1 MKELDIKGI
10 IFDYGGTLDT
20 RGDHWSEV
28 LWQGYEHFGIGVAD
42 DEEVEPGVS
51 IHKQAF
57 RDAYVYGERALAV
70 NPIVTP
76 DFHFEDILRE
86 KLILELNFLA
96 GKELLETGK
105 DDSEK
110 QAKLGNPGK
119 DSNAS
124 LSEMSSASNSS
135 SASDSSSV
143 SNSSSVS
150 DSSSASDSE
159 ASSESL
165 FLSLSDSEIRQIAVD
180 MARYI
185 NAKTLALL
193 NENKQVLE
201 HLKQKGYPM
210 VLVSNFYGNINQ
222 VLKDAGIDGYFQ
234 NVIESAVVGVRK
246 PNPAIFALGVCALD
260 LPASQVL
267 VVGDTY
273 GKDIVPAHKLGCH
286 TLWIKGLQWE
296 EKKVDES
303 IPDGIIKKLSEM
315 EEFLKIS

>member
-1 MKELDIKGI
+1 MKKLDIKGI

-28 LWQGYEHFGIGVAD
+28 LWQGYEHFGIGVAA

-105 DDSEK
+105 DDAEK
-110 QAKLGNPGK
+110 QAKLGN
-119 DSNAS
+119 DS
-124 LSEMSSASNSS
+124 
-135 SASDSSSV
+135 D
-143 SNSSSVS
+143 
-150 DSSSASDSE
+150 

-165 FLSLSDSEIRQIAVD
+165 LLSLSDSEIHQIAVD
-180 MARYI
+180 MAHYI
-185 NAKTLALL
+185 NAKTLDLL
-193 NENKQVLE
+193 QENKQVLE
-201 HLKQKGYPM
+201 HLKQAGYPM

-222 VLKDAGIDGYFQ
+222 VLKDAEIDGYFKE
-234 NVIESAVVGVRK
+234 VIESAVVGVRK
-246 PNPAIFALGVCALD
+246 QNPAIFALGVCALD

-273 GKDIVPAHKLGCH
+273 GKDIIPAHKLGCH

-296 EKKVDES
+296 EKQVDES
-303 IPDGIIKKLSEM
+303 IPDGIIRKLSEM

>member
-1 MKELDIKGI
+1 MKKLDIKGI

-28 LWQGYEHFGIGVAD
+28 LWQGYEHFGIGVAA

-105 DDSEK
+105 DDAEK
-110 QAKLGNPGK
+110 QAKLGN
-119 DSNAS
+119 DS
-124 LSEMSSASNSS
+124 
-135 SASDSSSV
+135 D
-143 SNSSSVS
+143 
-150 DSSSASDSE
+150 

-165 FLSLSDSEIRQIAVD
+165 LLSLSDSEIHQIAVD
-180 MARYI
+180 MAHYI
-185 NAKTLALL
+185 NAKTLDLL
-193 NENKQVLE
+193 QENKQVLE
-201 HLKQKGYPM
+201 HLKQEGYPM

-222 VLKDAGIDGYFQ
+222 VLKDAGIDGYFKE
-234 NVIESAVVGVRK
+234 VIESAVVGVRK

-273 GKDIVPAHKLGCH
+273 SKDIMPAHKLGCC

-296 EKKVDES
+296 EKQVDES
-303 IPDGIIKKLSEM
+303 IPDGIILKLSEM
-315 EEFLKIS
+315 EDFLKIS

>member
-1 MKELDIKGI
+1 MKVLDIKGI

-105 DDSEK
+105 DDAEK
-110 QAKLGNPGK
+110 QAKLGNFGK
-119 DSNAS
+119 
-124 LSEMSSASNSS
+124 
-135 SASDSSSV
+135 
-143 SNSSSVS
+143 
-150 DSSSASDSE
+150 DSE

-165 FLSLSDSEIRQIAVD
+165 FLSLSDSEIHQIAAD

-185 NAKTLALL
+185 NSKTLELL
-193 NENKQVLE
+193 HENKQVLE
-201 HLKQKGYPM
+201 HLKQAGYPM

-222 VLKDAGIDGYFQ
+222 VLKDAGIDGYFKD
-234 NVIESAVVGVRK
+234 VIESAVVGVRK

-273 GKDIVPAHKLGCH
+273 GKDIIPAHKLGCH

-315 EEFLKIS
+315 EGFLKIS

>member
-1 MKELDIKGI
+1 MKKLDIKGI

-28 LWQGYEHFGIGVAD
+28 LWQGYEHFGIGVAA

-86 KLILELNFLA
+86 KLILELKFLA

-105 DDSEK
+105 DDAEK
-110 QAKLGNPGK
+110 QAKLGN
-119 DSNAS
+119 DS
-124 LSEMSSASNSS
+124 
-135 SASDSSSV
+135 D
-143 SNSSSVS
+143 
-150 DSSSASDSE
+150 

-165 FLSLSDSEIRQIAVD
+165 LLSLSDSEIHQIAVD
-180 MARYI
+180 MAHYI
-185 NAKTLALL
+185 NAKTLDLL
-193 NENKQVLE
+193 QENKQVLE
-201 HLKQKGYPM
+201 HLKEAGYPM

-222 VLKDAGIDGYFQ
+222 VLKDAEIDGYFKE
-234 NVIESAVVGVRK
+234 VIESAVVGVRK

-273 GKDIVPAHKLGCH
+273 GKDIIPAHKLGCH

-296 EKKVDES
+296 EKQVDES
-303 IPDGIIKKLSEM
+303 IPDGIIRKLSEM

>member
-1 MKELDIKGI
+1 MKKLDIKGI

-28 LWQGYEHFGIGVAD
+28 LWQGYEHFGIGVAA

-105 DDSEK
+105 DDAEK
-110 QAKLGNPGK
+110 QAKLGN
-119 DSNAS
+119 DS
-124 LSEMSSASNSS
+124 
-135 SASDSSSV
+135 D
-143 SNSSSVS
+143 
-150 DSSSASDSE
+150 

-165 FLSLSDSEIRQIAVD
+165 LLSLSDSEIHQIAVD
-180 MARYI
+180 MAHYI
-185 NAKTLALL
+185 NAKTLDLL
-193 NENKQVLE
+193 QENKQVLE
-201 HLKQKGYPM
+201 HLKQAGYPM

-222 VLKDAGIDGYFQ
+222 VLKDAGIDGYFKE
-234 NVIESAVVGVRK
+234 VIESAVVGVRK

-273 GKDIVPAHKLGCH
+273 SKDIMPAHKLGCH

-296 EKKVDES
+296 EKQVDES
-303 IPDGIIKKLSEM
+303 IPDGIIRKLSEM
-315 EEFLKIS
+315 EDFLKIS

>member
-1 MKELDIKGI
+1 MKKLDIKGI

-28 LWQGYEHFGIGVAD
+28 LWQGYEHFGIGVAA

-105 DDSEK
+105 DDAEK
-110 QAKLGNPGK
+110 QAKLGN
-119 DSNAS
+119 DS
-124 LSEMSSASNSS
+124 
-135 SASDSSSV
+135 D
-143 SNSSSVS
+143 
-150 DSSSASDSE
+150 

-165 FLSLSDSEIRQIAVD
+165 LLSLSDSEIHQIAVD
-180 MARYI
+180 MAHYI
-185 NAKTLALL
+185 NAKTLDLL
-193 NENKQVLE
+193 HENKQVLE
-201 HLKQKGYPM
+201 HLKQAGYPM

-222 VLKDAGIDGYFQ
+222 VLKDAEIDGYFKE
-234 NVIESAVVGVRK
+234 VIESAVVGVRK

-273 GKDIVPAHKLGCH
+273 GKDIIPAHKLGCH

-296 EKKVDES
+296 GKQVDES
-303 IPDGIIKKLSEM
+303 IPDGIIRNLSEM

>member
-1 MKELDIKGI
+1 MKKLDIKGI

-96 GKELLETGK
+96 GKKLLETGK
-105 DDSEK
+105 DDAEK
-110 QAKLGNPGK
+110 QAKLGN
-119 DSNAS
+119 DS
-124 LSEMSSASNSS
+124 
-135 SASDSSSV
+135 D
-143 SNSSSVS
+143 
-150 DSSSASDSE
+150 

-165 FLSLSDSEIRQIAVD
+165 LLSLSDSEIHQIAVD
-180 MARYI
+180 MAHYI
-185 NAKTLALL
+185 NAKTLDLL
-193 NENKQVLE
+193 QENKLVLE
-201 HLKQKGYPM
+201 HLKQAGYPM

-222 VLKDAGIDGYFQ
+222 VLKDAGIDGYFKE
-234 NVIESAVVGVRK
+234 VIESAVVGVRK

-273 GKDIVPAHKLGCH
+273 GKDIMPAHKLGCH

-296 EKKVDES
+296 EKQVDES
-303 IPDGIIKKLSEM
+303 IPDGIIRKLSEM
-315 EEFLKIS
+315 EDFLKIS

>member
-1 MKELDIKGI
+1 MKKLDIKGI

-28 LWQGYEHFGIGVAD
+28 LWQGYEHFGIGVAA

-105 DDSEK
+105 DDAEK
-110 QAKLGNPGK
+110 QAKLGN
-119 DSNAS
+119 DS
-124 LSEMSSASNSS
+124 
-135 SASDSSSV
+135 D
-143 SNSSSVS
+143 
-150 DSSSASDSE
+150 

-165 FLSLSDSEIRQIAVD
+165 LLSLSDSEIHQIAVD
-180 MARYI
+180 MAHYI
-185 NAKTLALL
+185 NAKTLDLL
-193 NENKQVLE
+193 HENKQVLE
-201 HLKQKGYPM
+201 YLKQAGYPM

-222 VLKDAGIDGYFQ
+222 VLKDAEIDGYFKD
-234 NVIESAVVGVRK
+234 VIESAVVGVRK

-273 GKDIVPAHKLGCH
+273 GKDIIPAHKLGCH

-296 EKKVDES
+296 GKQVDES
-303 IPDGIIKKLSEM
+303 IPDGIIRKLSEM

>member
-1 MKELDIKGI
+1 MKVLDIKGI

-105 DDSEK
+105 DDAEK
-110 QAKLGNPGK
+110 QAKLGNFG
-119 DSNAS
+119 N
-124 LSEMSSASNSS
+124 
-135 SASDSSSV
+135 
-143 SNSSSVS
+143 
-150 DSSSASDSE
+150 DSE

-165 FLSLSDSEIRQIAVD
+165 FLSLSDSEIHQIAAD

-193 NENKQVLE
+193 NENRQVLE
-201 HLKQKGYPM
+201 HLKQAGYPM

-234 NVIESAVVGVRK
+234 DVIESAVVGVRK

-273 GKDIVPAHKLGCH
+273 DKDIIPAHKLGCH

-315 EEFLKIS
+315 EGFLKIS

>member
-1 MKELDIKGI
+1 MNREMKKLDIKGI

-28 LWQGYEHFGIGVAD
+28 LWQGYEHFGIGVAA

-105 DDSEK
+105 DDAEK
-110 QAKLGNPGK
+110 QAKLGN
-119 DSNAS
+119 DS
-124 LSEMSSASNSS
+124 
-135 SASDSSSV
+135 D
-143 SNSSSVS
+143 
-150 DSSSASDSE
+150 

-165 FLSLSDSEIRQIAVD
+165 LLSLSDSEIHQIAVD
-180 MARYI
+180 MAHYI
-185 NAKTLALL
+185 NAETLDLL
-193 NENKQVLE
+193 QENKQVLE
-201 HLKQKGYPM
+201 HLKQAGYPM

-222 VLKDAGIDGYFQ
+222 VLKDAGIDGYFKE
-234 NVIESAVVGVRK
+234 VIESAVVGVRK

-273 GKDIVPAHKLGCH
+273 GKDIMPAHKLGCH

-296 EKKVDES
+296 EKQVDES
-303 IPDGIIKKLSEM
+303 IPDGIIRKLSEM
-315 EEFLKIS
+315 EDFLKIS

>member
-1 MKELDIKGI
+1 MKKLDIKGI

-28 LWQGYEHFGIGVAD
+28 LWQGYEHFGIGVAA

-86 KLILELNFLA
+86 KLILELNFLV

-105 DDSEK
+105 DDAEK
-110 QAKLGNPGK
+110 QAKLGN
-119 DSNAS
+119 DS
-124 LSEMSSASNSS
+124 
-135 SASDSSSV
+135 D
-143 SNSSSVS
+143 
-150 DSSSASDSE
+150 

-165 FLSLSDSEIRQIAVD
+165 LLSLSDSEIHQIAVD
-180 MARYI
+180 MAHYI
-185 NAKTLALL
+185 NAKTLDLL
-193 NENKQVLE
+193 HENKQVLE
-201 HLKQKGYPM
+201 HLKQAGYPM

-222 VLKDAGIDGYFQ
+222 VLKDAEIDGYFKD
-234 NVIESAVVGVRK
+234 VIESAVVGVRK
-246 PNPAIFALGVCALD
+246 PNPAIFALGVCALN

-273 GKDIVPAHKLGCH
+273 GKDIIPAHKLGCH

-296 EKKVDES
+296 EKQVDES
-303 IPDGIIKKLSEM
+303 IPDGIIRKLSEM

>member
-1 MKELDIKGI
+1 MKVLDIKGI

-105 DDSEK
+105 DDAEK
-110 QAKLGNPGK
+110 QAKLGNFGK
-119 DSNAS
+119 
-124 LSEMSSASNSS
+124 
-135 SASDSSSV
+135 
-143 SNSSSVS
+143 
-150 DSSSASDSE
+150 DSE

-165 FLSLSDSEIRQIAVD
+165 FLSLSDSEIHQIAAD

-185 NAKTLALL
+185 NVKTLALL
-193 NENKQVLE
+193 NENRQVLE
-201 HLKQKGYPM
+201 HLKQAGYPM

-222 VLKDAGIDGYFQ
+222 VLKDAGIDGYFKD
-234 NVIESAVVGVRK
+234 VIESAVVGVRK

-273 GKDIVPAHKLGCH
+273 GKDIIPAHKLGCH

-315 EEFLKIS
+315 EGFLKIS

>member
-1 MKELDIKGI
+1 MKKLDRKGI

-28 LWQGYEHFGIGVAD
+28 LWQGYEHFGIGVAA

-70 NPIVTP
+70 NLIVTP

-105 DDSEK
+105 DDAEK
-110 QAKLGNPGK
+110 QAKLGN
-119 DSNAS
+119 DS
-124 LSEMSSASNSS
+124 
-135 SASDSSSV
+135 D
-143 SNSSSVS
+143 
-150 DSSSASDSE
+150 

-165 FLSLSDSEIRQIAVD
+165 LLSLSDSEIHQIAVD
-180 MARYI
+180 MAHYI
-185 NAKTLALL
+185 NAKTLDLL
-193 NENKQVLE
+193 QENKQVLE
-201 HLKQKGYPM
+201 HLKQAGYPM

-222 VLKDAGIDGYFQ
+222 VLKDAEIDGYFKE
-234 NVIESAVVGVRK
+234 VIESAVVGVRK

-273 GKDIVPAHKLGCH
+273 GKDIIPAHKLGCH

-296 EKKVDES
+296 EKQVDES
-303 IPDGIIKKLSEM
+303 IPDGIIRKLSEM

>member
-1 MKELDIKGI
+1 MKKLDIKGI

-28 LWQGYEHFGIGVAD
+28 LWQGYEHFGIGVAA

-96 GKELLETGK
+96 GKELMETGK
-105 DDSEK
+105 DDAEK
-110 QAKLGNPGK
+110 QAKLGN
-119 DSNAS
+119 DS
-124 LSEMSSASNSS
+124 
-135 SASDSSSV
+135 D
-143 SNSSSVS
+143 
-150 DSSSASDSE
+150 

-165 FLSLSDSEIRQIAVD
+165 LLSLSDSEIHQIAVD
-180 MARYI
+180 MAHYI
-185 NAKTLALL
+185 NAKTLDLL
-193 NENKQVLE
+193 QENKQVLE
-201 HLKQKGYPM
+201 HLKQAGYPM

-222 VLKDAGIDGYFQ
+222 VLKDAGIDGYFKE
-234 NVIESAVVGVRK
+234 VIESAVVGVRK

-273 GKDIVPAHKLGCH
+273 SKDIMPAHKLGCH

-296 EKKVDES
+296 EKQVDES
-303 IPDGIIKKLSEM
+303 IPDGIIRKLSEM
-315 EEFLKIS
+315 EDFLKIS

>member
-1 MKELDIKGI
+1 MKKLDIKGI

-105 DDSEK
+105 DDAEK
-110 QAKLGNPGK
+110 QAKLGN
-119 DSNAS
+119 DS
-124 LSEMSSASNSS
+124 
-135 SASDSSSV
+135 D
-143 SNSSSVS
+143 
-150 DSSSASDSE
+150 

-165 FLSLSDSEIRQIAVD
+165 LLSLSDSEIHQIAVD
-180 MARYI
+180 MAHYI
-185 NAKTLALL
+185 NAKTLDLL
-193 NENKQVLE
+193 HENKQVLE
-201 HLKQKGYPM
+201 HLKQAGYPM

-222 VLKDAGIDGYFQ
+222 VLKDAEIDGYFKE
-234 NVIESAVVGVRK
+234 VIESAVVGVRK

-273 GKDIVPAHKLGCH
+273 GKDIIPAHKLGCH

-296 EKKVDES
+296 EKQVDES
-303 IPDGIIKKLSEM
+303 IPDGIIRNLSEM

>member
-1 MKELDIKGI
+1 MKVLDIKGI

-96 GKELLETGK
+96 GKKLLETGK

-119 DSNAS
+119 DS
-124 LSEMSSASNSS
+124 
-135 SASDSSSV
+135 D
-143 SNSSSVS
+143 
-150 DSSSASDSE
+150 

-165 FLSLSDSEIRQIAVD
+165 FLSLSDSEIHQIAED

-193 NENKQVLE
+193 KENKLVLE
-201 HLKQKGYPM
+201 HLKQNGYPM

-222 VLKDAGIDGYFQ
+222 VLKDAGIDGYFED
-234 NVIESAVVGVRK
+234 VIESAVVGVRK

-273 GKDIVPAHKLGCH
+273 GKDIIPAHKLGCH

>member
-1 MKELDIKGI
+1 MNREMKKLDIKGI

-28 LWQGYEHFGIGVAD
+28 LWQGYEHFGIGVAA

-105 DDSEK
+105 DDAEK
-110 QAKLGNPGK
+110 QAKLGN
-119 DSNAS
+119 DS
-124 LSEMSSASNSS
+124 
-135 SASDSSSV
+135 D
-143 SNSSSVS
+143 
-150 DSSSASDSE
+150 

-165 FLSLSDSEIRQIAVD
+165 LLSLSDSEIHQIAVD
-180 MARYI
+180 MAHYI
-185 NAKTLALL
+185 NAKTLDLL
-193 NENKQVLE
+193 QENKQVLE
-201 HLKQKGYPM
+201 HLKQAGYPM

-222 VLKDAGIDGYFQ
+222 VLKDAGIDGYFKE
-234 NVIESAVVGVRK
+234 VIESAVVGVRK

-273 GKDIVPAHKLGCH
+273 SKDIMPAHKLGCC

-296 EKKVDES
+296 EKQVDES
-303 IPDGIIKKLSEM
+303 IPDGIIRKLSEM
-315 EEFLKIS
+315 EDFLKIS

>member
-1 MKELDIKGI
+1 MKKIDIKGI

-28 LWQGYEHFGIGVAD
+28 LWQGYEHFGIGVAA

-105 DDSEK
+105 DDAEK
-110 QAKLGNPGK
+110 QAKLGN
-119 DSNAS
+119 DS
-124 LSEMSSASNSS
+124 
-135 SASDSSSV
+135 D
-143 SNSSSVS
+143 
-150 DSSSASDSE
+150 

-165 FLSLSDSEIRQIAVD
+165 FLSLSDSEIHQISVD
-180 MARYI
+180 MAHYI
-185 NAKTLALL
+185 NAKTLDLL
-193 NENKQVLE
+193 HENKQVLE
-201 HLKQKGYPM
+201 HLKQAGYPM

-222 VLKDAGIDGYFQ
+222 VLKDAEIDGYFKD
-234 NVIESAVVGVRK
+234 VIESAVVGVRK

-260 LPASQVL
+260 LSASQVL

-273 GKDIVPAHKLGCH
+273 GKDIIPAHKLGCH

-296 EKKVDES
+296 EKQVDES
-303 IPDGIIKKLSEM
+303 IPDGIIRKLSEM

>member
-1 MKELDIKGI
+1 MKVLDIKGI

-57 RDAYVYGERALAV
+57 RNAYVYGERALAV

-110 QAKLGNPGK
+110 QAKLGNFGK
-119 DSNAS
+119 DS
-124 LSEMSSASNSS
+124 
-135 SASDSSSV
+135 D
-143 SNSSSVS
+143 
-150 DSSSASDSE
+150 

-165 FLSLSDSEIRQIAVD
+165 FLSLSDSEIHQIAVD

-193 NENKQVLE
+193 KENKQVLE
-201 HLKQKGYPM
+201 HLKQNGYPM

-222 VLKDAGIDGYFQ
+222 VLKDAGIDGYFED
-234 NVIESAVVGVRK
+234 VMESAVVGVRK

-273 GKDIVPAHKLGCH
+273 GKDIIPAHKLGCH

>member
-1 MKELDIKGI
+1 MKKLDIKGI

-28 LWQGYEHFGIGVAD
+28 LWQGYEHFGIGVAA

-105 DDSEK
+105 DDAEK
-110 QAKLGNPGK
+110 QAKLGN
-119 DSNAS
+119 DS
-124 LSEMSSASNSS
+124 
-135 SASDSSSV
+135 D
-143 SNSSSVS
+143 
-150 DSSSASDSE
+150 

-165 FLSLSDSEIRQIAVD
+165 LLSLSDSEIHQIAVD
-180 MARYI
+180 MAHYI
-185 NAKTLALL
+185 NAKTLDLL
-193 NENKQVLE
+193 QENKQVLE
-201 HLKQKGYPM
+201 HLKQAGYPM
-210 VLVSNFYGNINQ
+210 VLVTNFYGNINQ
-222 VLKDAGIDGYFQ
+222 VLKDAEIDGYFKD
-234 NVIESAVVGVRK
+234 VIESAVVGVRK

-273 GKDIVPAHKLGCH
+273 GKDIIPAHKLGCH

-296 EKKVDES
+296 EKQVDES
-303 IPDGIIKKLSEM
+303 IPDGIIRKLSEM

>member
-1 MKELDIKGI
+1 MKKLDIKGI

-28 LWQGYEHFGIGVAD
+28 LWQGYEHFGIGVAA

-70 NPIVTP
+70 NLIVTP

-86 KLILELNFLA
+86 KLILELKFLA

-105 DDSEK
+105 DDAEK
-110 QAKLGNPGK
+110 QAKLGN
-119 DSNAS
+119 DS
-124 LSEMSSASNSS
+124 
-135 SASDSSSV
+135 D
-143 SNSSSVS
+143 
-150 DSSSASDSE
+150 

-165 FLSLSDSEIRQIAVD
+165 LLSLSDSEIHQIAVD
-180 MARYI
+180 MAHYI
-185 NAKTLALL
+185 NAKTLDLL
-193 NENKQVLE
+193 QENKQVLE
-201 HLKQKGYPM
+201 HLKQAGYPM

-222 VLKDAGIDGYFQ
+222 VLKDAEIDGYFKE
-234 NVIESAVVGVRK
+234 VIESAVVGVRK

-273 GKDIVPAHKLGCH
+273 GKDIIPAHKLGCH

-296 EKKVDES
+296 EKQVDES
-303 IPDGIIKKLSEM
+303 IPDGIIRKLSEM

>member
-1 MKELDIKGI
+1 MKKIDIKGI

-28 LWQGYEHFGIGVAD
+28 LWQGYEHFGIGVAA

-105 DDSEK
+105 DDAEK
-110 QAKLGNPGK
+110 QAKLGN
-119 DSNAS
+119 DS
-124 LSEMSSASNSS
+124 
-135 SASDSSSV
+135 D
-143 SNSSSVS
+143 
-150 DSSSASDSE
+150 

-165 FLSLSDSEIRQIAVD
+165 LLSLSDSEIHQIAVD
-180 MARYI
+180 MAHYI
-185 NAKTLALL
+185 NAKTLDLL
-193 NENKQVLE
+193 QENKQVLE
-201 HLKQKGYPM
+201 HLKQAGYPM

-222 VLKDAGIDGYFQ
+222 VLKDAGIDGYFKE
-234 NVIESAVVGVRK
+234 VIESAVVGVRK

-273 GKDIVPAHKLGCH
+273 GKDIMPAHKLGCH

-296 EKKVDES
+296 EKQVDES
-303 IPDGIIKKLSEM
+303 IPDGIIRKLSEM
-315 EEFLKIS
+315 EDFLKIS

>member
-1 MKELDIKGI
+1 MKKIDIKGI

-28 LWQGYEHFGIGVAD
+28 LWQGYEHFGIGVAA

-105 DDSEK
+105 DDAEK
-110 QAKLGNPGK
+110 QAKLGN
-119 DSNAS
+119 DS
-124 LSEMSSASNSS
+124 
-135 SASDSSSV
+135 D
-143 SNSSSVS
+143 
-150 DSSSASDSE
+150 

-165 FLSLSDSEIRQIAVD
+165 FLSLSDSEIHQISVD
-180 MARYI
+180 MAHYI
-185 NAKTLALL
+185 NAKTLDLL
-193 NENKQVLE
+193 HENKQVLE
-201 HLKQKGYPM
+201 HLKQAGYPM
-210 VLVSNFYGNINQ
+210 MLVSNFYGNINQ
-222 VLKDAGIDGYFQ
+222 VLKDAEIDGYFKD
-234 NVIESAVVGVRK
+234 VIESAVVGVRK

-273 GKDIVPAHKLGCH
+273 GKDIIPAHKLGCH

-296 EKKVDES
+296 EKQVDES
-303 IPDGIIKKLSEM
+303 IPDGIIRKLSEM

>member
-1 MKELDIKGI
+1 MNREMKKLDIKGI

-42 DEEVEPGVS
+42 DEKVEPGVS

-96 GKELLETGK
+96 GKKLLETGK
-105 DDSEK
+105 DDAEK
-110 QAKLGNPGK
+110 QAKLGN
-119 DSNAS
+119 DS
-124 LSEMSSASNSS
+124 
-135 SASDSSSV
+135 D
-143 SNSSSVS
+143 
-150 DSSSASDSE
+150 

-165 FLSLSDSEIRQIAVD
+165 LLSLSDSEIHQIAVD
-180 MARYI
+180 MAHYI
-185 NAKTLALL
+185 NAKTLDLL
-193 NENKQVLE
+193 HENKQVLE
-201 HLKQKGYPM
+201 HLKQAGYPM

-222 VLKDAGIDGYFQ
+222 VLKDAEIDGYFKE
-234 NVIESAVVGVRK
+234 VIESAVVGVRK

-273 GKDIVPAHKLGCH
+273 GKDIIPAHKLGCH

-296 EKKVDES
+296 EKQVDES
-303 IPDGIIKKLSEM
+303 IPDGIIRKLSEM

>member
-1 MKELDIKGI
+1 MKKLDIKGI

-28 LWQGYEHFGIGVAD
+28 LWQGYEHFGIGVAA

-105 DDSEK
+105 DDAEK
-110 QAKLGNPGK
+110 QSKLRN
-119 DSNAS
+119 DS
-124 LSEMSSASNSS
+124 
-135 SASDSSSV
+135 D
-143 SNSSSVS
+143 
-150 DSSSASDSE
+150 

-165 FLSLSDSEIRQIAVD
+165 LLSLSDSEIHQIAVD
-180 MARYI
+180 MAHYI
-185 NAKTLALL
+185 NAKTLDLL
-193 NENKQVLE
+193 QENKQVLE
-201 HLKQKGYPM
+201 HLKQAGYPM

-222 VLKDAGIDGYFQ
+222 VLKDAGIDGYFKE
-234 NVIESAVVGVRK
+234 VIESAVVGVRK

-273 GKDIVPAHKLGCH
+273 SKDIMPAHKLGCH

-296 EKKVDES
+296 EKQVDES
-303 IPDGIIKKLSEM
+303 IPDGIIRKLSEM
-315 EEFLKIS
+315 EDFLKIS

>member
-1 MKELDIKGI
+1 MKVLDIKGI

-28 LWQGYEHFGIGVAD
+28 LWQGYEHFGIGVAA

-105 DDSEK
+105 DDTEK
-110 QAKLGNPGK
+110 QAKLGN
-119 DSNAS
+119 DS
-124 LSEMSSASNSS
+124 
-135 SASDSSSV
+135 D
-143 SNSSSVS
+143 
-150 DSSSASDSE
+150 

-165 FLSLSDSEIRQIAVD
+165 LLSLSDSEIHQIAVD
-180 MARYI
+180 MAHYI
-185 NAKTLALL
+185 NAKTLDLL
-193 NENKQVLE
+193 QENKQVLE
-201 HLKQKGYPM
+201 HLKEAGYPM

-222 VLKDAGIDGYFQ
+222 VLKDAEIDGYFKE
-234 NVIESAVVGVRK
+234 VIESAVVGVRK

-260 LPASQVL
+260 LLASQVL

-273 GKDIVPAHKLGCH
+273 GKDIIPAHKLGCH

-296 EKKVDES
+296 EKQVDES
-303 IPDGIIKKLSEM
+303 IPDGIIRKLSEM

>member
-1 MKELDIKGI
+1 MKKLDIKGI

-28 LWQGYEHFGIGVAD
+28 LWQGYEHFGIGVAA

-105 DDSEK
+105 DDAEK
-110 QAKLGNPGK
+110 QAKLGN
-119 DSNAS
+119 DS
-124 LSEMSSASNSS
+124 
-135 SASDSSSV
+135 D
-143 SNSSSVS
+143 
-150 DSSSASDSE
+150 

-165 FLSLSDSEIRQIAVD
+165 LLSLSDSEIHQIAVD
-180 MARYI
+180 MAHYI
-185 NAKTLALL
+185 NAKTLDLL
-193 NENKQVLE
+193 HENKQVLE
-201 HLKQKGYPM
+201 HLKQAGYPM

-222 VLKDAGIDGYFQ
+222 VLKDAEIDGYFKE
-234 NVIESAVVGVRK
+234 VIESAVVGVRK

-273 GKDIVPAHKLGCH
+273 GKDIIPAHKLGCH

-296 EKKVDES
+296 ENQVDES
-303 IPDGIIKKLSEM
+303 ISDGIIRKLSEM

>member
-1 MKELDIKGI
+1 MKVLDIKGI

-96 GKELLETGK
+96 GK

-110 QAKLGNPGK
+110 QTKLGNPGK
-119 DSNAS
+119 DS
-124 LSEMSSASNSS
+124 
-135 SASDSSSV
+135 D
-143 SNSSSVS
+143 
-150 DSSSASDSE
+150 

-165 FLSLSDSEIRQIAVD
+165 FLSLSDSEILQIAVD

-193 NENKQVLE
+193 KENKLVLE

-222 VLKDAGIDGYFQ
+222 VLKDAGIDGYFED
-234 NVIESAVVGVRK
+234 VIESAVVGVRK

-273 GKDIVPAHKLGCH
+273 GKDIIPAHKLGCH

>member
-1 MKELDIKGI
+1 MKKLDIKGI

-28 LWQGYEHFGIGVAD
+28 LWQGYEHFGIGVAA

-96 GKELLETGK
+96 GKKLLETGK
-105 DDSEK
+105 DDAEK
-110 QAKLGNPGK
+110 QAKLGN
-119 DSNAS
+119 DS
-124 LSEMSSASNSS
+124 
-135 SASDSSSV
+135 D
-143 SNSSSVS
+143 
-150 DSSSASDSE
+150 

-165 FLSLSDSEIRQIAVD
+165 LLSLSDSEIHQIAVD
-180 MARYI
+180 MAHYI
-185 NAKTLALL
+185 NAKTLDLL
-193 NENKQVLE
+193 QENKQVLE
-201 HLKQKGYPM
+201 HLKQAGYPM

-222 VLKDAGIDGYFQ
+222 VLKDAGIDGYFKE
-234 NVIESAVVGVRK
+234 VIESAVVGVRK

-273 GKDIVPAHKLGCH
+273 SKDIMPAHKLGCC

-296 EKKVDES
+296 EKQVDES
-303 IPDGIIKKLSEM
+303 IPDGIIRKLSEM
-315 EEFLKIS
+315 EDFLKIS

>member
-1 MKELDIKGI
+1 MKKLDIKGI

-28 LWQGYEHFGIGVAD
+28 LWQGYEHFGIGVAA

-96 GKELLETGK
+96 GKELVETGK
-105 DDSEK
+105 DDAEK
-110 QAKLGNPGK
+110 QAKLGN
-119 DSNAS
+119 DS
-124 LSEMSSASNSS
+124 
-135 SASDSSSV
+135 D
-143 SNSSSVS
+143 
-150 DSSSASDSE
+150 

-165 FLSLSDSEIRQIAVD
+165 LLSLSDSEIHQIAVD
-180 MARYI
+180 MAHYI
-185 NAKTLALL
+185 NAKTLDLL
-193 NENKQVLE
+193 QENKQVLE
-201 HLKQKGYPM
+201 HLKQAGYPM

-222 VLKDAGIDGYFQ
+222 VLKDAEIDGYFKE
-234 NVIESAVVGVRK
+234 VIESAVVGVRK

-273 GKDIVPAHKLGCH
+273 GKDIIPAHKLGCH

-296 EKKVDES
+296 EKQVDES
-303 IPDGIIKKLSEM
+303 IPDGIIRKLSEM

>member
-28 LWQGYEHFGIGVAD
+28 LWQGYEHFGIGVAA

-70 NPIVTP
+70 NLIVTP

-105 DDSEK
+105 DDAEK
-110 QAKLGNPGK
+110 QAKLGN
-119 DSNAS
+119 DS
-124 LSEMSSASNSS
+124 
-135 SASDSSSV
+135 D
-143 SNSSSVS
+143 
-150 DSSSASDSE
+150 

-165 FLSLSDSEIRQIAVD
+165 LLSLSDSEIHQIAVD
-180 MARYI
+180 MAHYI
-185 NAKTLALL
+185 NAKTLDLL
-193 NENKQVLE
+193 QENKQVLE
-201 HLKQKGYPM
+201 HLKQAGYPM

-222 VLKDAGIDGYFQ
+222 VLKDAEIDGYFKE
-234 NVIESAVVGVRK
+234 VIESAVVGVRK

-273 GKDIVPAHKLGCH
+273 GKDIIPAHKLGCH

-296 EKKVDES
+296 EKQVDES
-303 IPDGIIKKLSEM
+303 IPDGIIRKLSEM

>member
-1 MKELDIKGI
+1 MNRKMKKLDIKGI

-28 LWQGYEHFGIGVAD
+28 LWQGYEHFGIGVAA

-105 DDSEK
+105 DDAEK
-110 QAKLGNPGK
+110 QAKLGN
-119 DSNAS
+119 DS
-124 LSEMSSASNSS
+124 
-135 SASDSSSV
+135 D
-143 SNSSSVS
+143 
-150 DSSSASDSE
+150 

-165 FLSLSDSEIRQIAVD
+165 LLSLSDSEIHQIAVD
-180 MARYI
+180 MAHYI
-185 NAKTLALL
+185 NAKTLDLL
-193 NENKQVLE
+193 QENKQVLE
-201 HLKQKGYPM
+201 HLKEAGYPM

-222 VLKDAGIDGYFQ
+222 VLKDAEIDGYFKE
-234 NVIESAVVGVRK
+234 VIESAVVGVRK

-273 GKDIVPAHKLGCH
+273 GKDIIPAHKLGCH

-296 EKKVDES
+296 EKQVDES
-303 IPDGIIKKLSEM
+303 IPDGIIRKLSEM

>member
-1 MKELDIKGI
+1 MKKLDIKGI

-28 LWQGYEHFGIGVAD
+28 LWQGYEHFGIGVAA

-105 DDSEK
+105 DDAEK
-110 QAKLGNPGK
+110 QAKLGN
-119 DSNAS
+119 DS
-124 LSEMSSASNSS
+124 
-135 SASDSSSV
+135 D
-143 SNSSSVS
+143 
-150 DSSSASDSE
+150 

-165 FLSLSDSEIRQIAVD
+165 LLSLSDSEIHQIAVD
-180 MARYI
+180 MAHYI
-185 NAKTLALL
+185 NAKTLDLL
-193 NENKQVLE
+193 NENKRVLE
-201 HLKQKGYPM
+201 HLKQAGYPM

-222 VLKDAGIDGYFQ
+222 VLKDAEIDGYFKE
-234 NVIESAVVGVRK
+234 VIESAVVGVRK

-273 GKDIVPAHKLGCH
+273 GKDIIPAHKLGCH

-296 EKKVDES
+296 EKQVDES
-303 IPDGIIKKLSEM
+303 IPDGIIRKLSEM

>member
-1 MKELDIKGI
+1 MNREMKKLDIKGI

-28 LWQGYEHFGIGVAD
+28 LWQGYEHFGIGVAA

-105 DDSEK
+105 DDAEK
-110 QAKLGNPGK
+110 QAKLGN
-119 DSNAS
+119 DS
-124 LSEMSSASNSS
+124 
-135 SASDSSSV
+135 D
-143 SNSSSVS
+143 
-150 DSSSASDSE
+150 

-165 FLSLSDSEIRQIAVD
+165 LLSLSDSEIHQIAVD
-180 MARYI
+180 MAHYI
-185 NAKTLALL
+185 NAKTLDLL
-193 NENKQVLE
+193 QENKQVLE
-201 HLKQKGYPM
+201 HLEQAGYPM

-222 VLKDAGIDGYFQ
+222 VLKDAEIDGYFKE
-234 NVIESAVVGVRK
+234 VIESAVVGVRK

-273 GKDIVPAHKLGCH
+273 GKDIIPAHKLGCH

-296 EKKVDES
+296 EKQVDES
-303 IPDGIIKKLSEM
+303 IPDGIIRKLSEM